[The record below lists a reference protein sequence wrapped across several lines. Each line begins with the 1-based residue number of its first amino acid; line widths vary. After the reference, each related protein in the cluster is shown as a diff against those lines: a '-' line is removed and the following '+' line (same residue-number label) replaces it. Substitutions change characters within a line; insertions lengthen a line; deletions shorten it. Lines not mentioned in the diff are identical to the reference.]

1 MSKSF
6 KIIFLAVGGFA
17 VLLIFIAVALVVFVD
32 ANAYKPHL
40 EATASAAFGM
50 EVRIDGGLGI
60 GFFPGLH
67 LTLRDLHILSGGADI
82 VSAKEARIGVGL
94 ISLLRKKVQIRNI
107 TLKQPRIDIE
117 RDLDGTFNF
126 ERPDVAGTTAHS
138 LDLAKFSLTDA
149 SIVYADKQSGS
160 GFEVGDCS
168 LALLRLHLA
177 RGQSPG
183 ILKNLAFTGELSC
196 GEIMAGR
203 FAVSGLKIKAGG
215 TDGVFDLKPV
225 TMRVFGAQGAGNIH
239 ADFTGVTPVYDVRY
253 SLPGFQIS
261 EAFKILSTQQAAE
274 GTMDFSATLS
284 MRGKT
289 AHGMKRT
296 LGGQVSL
303 QGEHLT
309 LIGTDLDESF
319 SRLESSQNFNLVDLA
334 AFFYAGPL
342 ALVVTKGYNFASIF
356 QGSGGRSSIHKL
368 VSSWK
373 LRRGQAQARDVA
385 MVTDENRIA
394 LQGTLDFVNERYD
407 DVTVAQIDAMG
418 CIIAEQEMH
427 GSFHNPEVEK
437 PSILQSLAGPA
448 LELLKEGKDFLTG
461 AECEVFYS
469 GSVAPPK

>member
-1 MSKSF
+1 MSKSY
-6 KIIFLAVGGFA
+6 KIIFLAAGGFVA
-17 VLLIFIAVALVVFVD
+17 LLISIAVALIVFVD
-32 ANAYKPHL
+32 ANAYKSQL
-40 EATASAAFGM
+40 EATASAALGM
-50 EVRIDGGLGI
+50 EVRIDGRLGI
-60 GFFPGLH
+60 GFFPSLL
-67 LTLRDLHILSGGADI
+67 LTLRDVHILNGGADF
-82 VSAKEARIGVGL
+82 VTAREARIGVGL
-94 ISLLRKKVQIRNI
+94 ISLLRKKARIRNV
-107 TLKQPRIDIE
+107 TLKQPRISIE

-126 ERPDVAGTTAHS
+126 ERPEAAGTTAHA
-138 LDLAKFSLTDA
+138 LYLAKLSLTDA

-183 ILKNLAFTGELSC
+183 ILKNLTFTGKLAC

-203 FAVSGLKIKAGG
+203 FAVSGLKIKAEG

-225 TMRVFGAQGAGNIH
+225 TMRVFGAQGSGSIH
-239 ADFTGVTPVYDVRY
+239 ADFSGVTPVYDVRY
-253 SLPGFQIS
+253 SLPGFQIR
-261 EAFKILSTQQAAE
+261 EVFKILSPKQAAE

-309 LIGTDLDESF
+309 LIGTDLDEAF
-319 SRLESSQNFNLVDLA
+319 SRFESSQNFNLVDLA
-334 AFFYAGPL
+334 AFFYAGPF
-342 ALVVTKGYNFASIF
+342 ALIVTKGYNFSSIF
-356 QGSGGRSSIHKL
+356 QGSEGRSSIRKL
-368 VSSWK
+368 VSNWK

-385 MVTDENRIA
+385 MVTNENRIA
-394 LQGTLDFVNERYD
+394 LQGRLDFVNERYD
-407 DVTVAQIDAMG
+407 DVTVAVIDAKG
-418 CIIAEQEMH
+418 CVIAKQEMR

-437 PSILQSLAGPA
+437 PSMLQSLAGPA
-448 LELLKEGKDFLTG
+448 LELLKQGKDFLTG
-461 AECEVFYS
+461 AECDVFYT